1 MAEFSSPKS
10 QHHSVTLTFCI
21 RPLLDSRDQN
31 LLAWKYKQIS
41 AYKEKTIEKWAYLFL
56 WVFRANI

>member
-1 MAEFSSPKS
+1 MAEFSSPKP

-41 AYKEKTIEKWAYLFL
+41 AYKEKIREKWAYLFL
-56 WVFRANI
+56 